1 MLVGRTTTA
10 YSITKGALN
19 SFTKSLAFEVGKLGV
34 RVNAIAPGSVLT
46 PQFERN
52 LSALSPQG
60 REAFEQMVQNIYP
73 LGKIGSAQDIG
84 EAAVFLASDAAK
96 WVSGAIF
103 AIDGG
108 LTTN

>member
-1 MLVGRTTTA
+1 
-10 YSITKGALN
+10 
-19 SFTKSLAFEVGKLGV
+19 
-34 RVNAIAPGSVLT
+34 
-46 PQFERN
+46 
-52 LSALSPQG
+52 
-60 REAFEQMVQNIYP
+60 MVQNIYP

-84 EAAVFLASDAAK
+84 DAAVFLASDAAK

>member
-1 MLVGRTTTA
+1 M
-10 YSITKGALN
+10 
-19 SFTKSLAFEVGKLGV
+19 
-34 RVNAIAPGSVLT
+34 LT

-96 WVSGAIF
+96 
-103 AIDGG
+103 
-108 LTTN
+108 